1 MITPWNFITKVLKPT
16 RWHLV
21 GFLLV
26 GLVWSL
32 DLSFRPY
39 LIKIMLDRI
48 NITPPG
54 QIVHAIG
61 FIAGVY
67 IFTSF
72 LMSLVFRVWN
82 IIRRNLVPRLKGHI
96 TETMMLHMLK
106 HSYSYYQNNFAGSL
120 ANKINDASYG
130 IPQVIEIVFD
140 SFIANLMAIIIAMM
154 VIATI
159 RPMICLMFFVWIVA
173 FLAGSYY
180 FARNAHK
187 LSDRASDLRSQLTGK
202 IVDILSNMNVVR
214 LFANRRL
221 EQSNM
226 QRWTSETVKAER
238 AFDWVLIKMFAFQS
252 LSFVVL
258 QAVTLIYLI
267 YSREHALIT
276 IGDFALVLTINI
288 YIVDNLW
295 NIGQQFTQ
303 FAEQMGKISQGL
315 NITLRTHDV
324 IDQEGAKALEVPRG
338 EIRFREVCFYY
349 QKSSILFKNLNVHIK
364 AGEKVGLVGYSGSGK
379 TTFANLILRL
389 FDVQEGKISIDGQD
403 IKYVTQDSLHE
414 KISLI
419 PQDPTLFHRSLLE
432 NIRYGKNSA
441 SDAEVFAAAKRAHA
455 HEFIEKLPEGY
466 QALVGERGVKL
477 SGGQRQRIA
486 IARAILKDAPIL
498 ILDEATSALDSVT
511 EGLIQDS
518 LLGLMQERTTLVIAH
533 RLSTLLHMDRIL
545 VFHQGDIIEDG
556 THEQL
561 LLLNGFYARL
571 WQAQVG
577 GMLPDDTEQ
586 EEDEHES

>member
-1 MITPWNFITKVLKPT
+1 
-16 RWHLV
+16 
-21 GFLLV
+21 
-26 GLVWSL
+26 
-32 DLSFRPY
+32 
-39 LIKIMLDRI
+39 
-48 NITPPG
+48 
-54 QIVHAIG
+54 
-61 FIAGVY
+61 
-67 IFTSF
+67 
-72 LMSLVFRVWN
+72 
-82 IIRRNLVPRLKGHI
+82 
-96 TETMMLHMLK
+96 
-106 HSYSYYQNNFAGSL
+106 
-120 ANKINDASYG
+120 
-130 IPQVIEIVFD
+130 
-140 SFIANLMAIIIAMM
+140 MM

-315 NITLRTHDV
+315 NITLRAHDV